1 MAILFLI
8 ACLHGLDIVPIFDGH
23 DGYPGRYYGVL
34 RNTGVIPAVFE
45 RYFQGVTCTMG
56 ARACS
61 KSVEGYVNVL
71 KRYGLGIFGRNITGI
86 MTYF

>member
-1 MAILFLI
+1 MFWFRITT
-8 ACLHGLDIVPIFDGH
+8 
-23 DGYPGRYYGVL
+23 GYPGRYYGVL

-71 KRYGLGIFGRNITGI
+71 KRYELGIFGRNITGI

>member
-1 MAILFLI
+1 VLVAVVYSAGEKL
-8 ACLHGLDIVPIFDGH
+8 CLYGSYC
-23 DGYPGRYYGVL
+23 GYPGRYYGVL